1 MDDENQELGL
11 FGLSSL
17 GAEDEEGE
25 ETASITAAAE
35 GALPYADKLRSEYEK
50 TIGEYR
56 TSTED
61 VLSQITAA
69 RKRLEMQPTSKTR
82 GEYVRGLAEK
92 LTAPKESTDPRFYER
107 RNLYTFLR
115 DVGQYGAEQSE
126 AEKQA
131 KLKRQEDLAKL
142 DELKA
147 KYRQSSALGL
157 LKELEPAYRAAMK
170 PATTRDSRTT
180 DQKNADSMNMSLRDY
195 YEWKNKQQKEGKDPN
210 TALDQFI
217 RARGILA
224 DPKSSPADRAAALD
238 YIQKNTPA
246 DIRKGK
252 MAEDK
257 NSKGYLERITNQVT
271 FTIPD
276 IDSAIKQVDE
286 GGIFAA
292 GNLSKWLEGK
302 PFIGQKATN
311 LERTLESIRS
321 KLGFDKLEELKKLSP
336 YGASGLG
343 AVSNAEQ
350 RLLQSVKG
358 SVERD
363 QSPENLRAN
372 LVRIKDFYEN
382 EVFNILS
389 RETGI
394 QGITGIEEA
403 MKELDAIR
411 EGTAPSAAPA
421 GASAMPT
428 IDPDAIRKE
437 RERRNALRKAGGG

>member
-1 MDDENQELGL
+1 MG
-11 FGLSSL
+11 
-17 GAEDEEGE
+17 
-25 ETASITAAAE
+25 
-35 GALPYADKLRSEYEK
+35 
-50 TIGEYR
+50 
-56 TSTED
+56 
-61 VLSQITAA
+61 
-69 RKRLEMQPTSKTR
+69 
-82 GEYVRGLAEK
+82 
-92 LTAPKESTDPRFYER
+92 
-107 RNLYTFLR
+107 
-115 DVGQYGAEQSE
+115 
-126 AEKQA
+126 
-131 KLKRQEDLAKL
+131 
-142 DELKA
+142 
-147 KYRQSSALGL
+147 
-157 LKELEPAYRAAMK
+157 
-170 PATTRDSRTT
+170 
-180 DQKNADSMNMSLRDY
+180 MSLRDY
-195 YEWKNKQQKEGKDPN
+195 YEWKNKQQKEGKDTN

-224 DPKSSPADRAAALD
+224 DPKSSPADRTAALD

-372 LVRIKDFYEN
+372 LVRIKDFYES

-411 EGTAPSAAPA
+411 EGNAPSAAPA
-421 GASAMPT
+421 GASAMPM